1 MSLFQIKQ
9 DKIKRLQREIKQ
21 QKEHEERYANDH
33 TEDDEVTEEVKQ
45 EMEEDGFT
53 MVTDKKNKRKNKK

>member
-21 QKEHEERYANDH
+21 QKEHEERYAKNH
-33 TEDDEVTEEVKQ
+33 AEDDEVTEEVKQ